1 MTRITSFDLAPFY
14 RNSVGLDRLFDRIA
28 SQFDQAAQTTNYPPH
43 NIIRIN
49 DDLYEICLAV
59 AGFQQGEITVNM
71 QEGQLVITGE
81 QTKERPVGEYVYH
94 GISNRSFVRTF
105 TLADYVEVREAVLKD
120 GILSVQLERKVP
132 DHLKPKSIEITY
144 NS

>member
-71 QEGQLVITGE
+71 QEGNRFSHQDEFHRRLHIAIKNFEEFVVDE
-81 QTKERPVGEYVYH
+81 MKVRANDNACLVGE
-94 GISNRSFVRTF
+94 
-105 TLADYVEVREAVLKD
+105 LVL
-120 GILSVQLERKVP
+120 
-132 DHLKPKSIEITY
+132 Y
-144 NS
+144 NF